1 MPIKIREFRGYRRLK
16 FTAAEQQAIRNAE
29 RGFVYRPGEIAQN
42 RPTPQPPVRQRCAY
56 RHCRYPRTAAYP
68 LLTAYLSLSLIHI
81 FVKISSVVE
90 TRSVW
95 YPWDK
100 SAGCLMTERTA
111 TGVEGA

>member
-1 MPIKIREFRGYRRLK
+1 MTSKIREFRGYRRLK

-68 LLTAYLSLSLIHI
+68 LLTAHLSHSFSFEAANSTAGTTAAAATYIE
-81 FVKISSVVE
+81 FGYCSV
-90 TRSVW
+90 S
-95 YPWDK
+95 
-100 SAGCLMTERTA
+100 G
-111 TGVEGA
+111 